1 MNVACSICLESLT
14 LTSDIYTT
22 PCGHVFHHDCIQK
35 WLASGNQHCSQ
46 CRRDCKINEIV
57 KLYFSENE
65 SGLEDN
71 DLCTQLESEN
81 LKLQQ
86 EVNALKDRDLA
97 ANQKCIQLE
106 FENLRLQQE
115 VDTLKDRELGSK
127 KNCLDLKEENKIL
140 HKRLCQSRLN
150 SAGIDRVLKEQR
162 KEINSKDQKIAEM
175 EAKCD
180 QLEKAIDTIETN
192 TKLLPEGKKSTEKS
206 RSGIT
211 CYKCNEDGHMARRCP
226 SAGMGRRGL
235 GGSRGVPRGKG
246 SFENY
251 VDMTR

>member
-14 LTSDIYTT
+14 VTSDIYTT
-22 PCGHVFHHDCIQK
+22 PCGHVFHYDCIQK

-46 CRRDCKINEIV
+46 CRQDCKINDIV

-65 SGLEDN
+65 SALEN
-71 DLCTQLESEN
+71 NNLCTQLESEN

-86 EVNALKDRDLA
+86 EINVLKDRDFA
-97 ANQKCIQLE
+97 ANQKYTQLE
-106 FENLRLQQE
+106 FENLRLEQK
-115 VDTLKDRELGSK
+115 VTKLKAHELGTN
-127 KNCLDLKEENKIL
+127 KNCLDLKEENKTL
-140 HKRLCQSRLN
+140 HKRLCQGRSN

-162 KEINSKDQKIAEM
+162 KEINNKDQKISEL
-175 EAKCD
+175 EAKCN
-180 QLEKAIDTIETN
+180 QLEKAIHTIETN
-192 TKLLPEGKKSTEKS
+192 TKMLPEGKKSTEKS
-206 RSGIT
+206 RLGII
-211 CYKCNEDGHMARRCP
+211 CYMCNEDGHMARRCP

-235 GGSRGVPRGKG
+235 GAFRGIPRGMG